1 MVVPTGVGCQVGGY
15 AGDALPAARLLAAAS
30 GCLITHPNV
39 LNAAALYWSD
49 PRLHYVE
56 GWALNQFARGDLA
69 LAPGRPR
76 KVGLVLDAAIEE
88 PLRLRHR
95 QVAQACGASLGLA
108 IGPMVT
114 TEEPLGVA
122 LALGTSGASWGT
134 IQSPAA
140 LLRAGEKVV
149 EGGATAIAVVARFPD
164 DPSPEALEAYRH
176 GEGVDGLAGAE
187 AVISH
192 LLSRHLRV
200 PCA

>member
-76 KVGLVLDAAIEE
+76 KTRRSKSPCAYG
-88 PLRLRHR
+88 
-95 QVAQACGASLGLA
+95 
-108 IGPMVT
+108 IGRWP
-114 TEEPLGVA
+114 
-122 LALGTSGASWGT
+122 
-134 IQSPAA
+134 
-140 LLRAGEKVV
+140 R
-149 EGGATAIAVVARFPD
+149 
-164 DPSPEALEAYRH
+164 
-176 GEGVDGLAGAE
+176 LAGPA
-187 AVISH
+187 SDWR
-192 LLSRHLRV
+192 SGRW
-200 PCA
+200 